1 MIETE
6 NKQLLQLDQV
16 CLTLDGSKILDNL
29 SLDLWEG
36 YVHAIVGPNGAGK
49 STLASTI
56 MGLEGYRDFQ
66 GRIELDGQSLADKRV
81 DERAKMGI
89 TLGWQEPARF
99 EGLPIRRLLQATA
112 PQAPESEI
120 AETLDK
126 VGLEPG
132 RYMDRAADKTL
143 SGGER
148 KKLELASILV
158 IKPRLVMLDEP
169 DSGIDVESLSRI
181 RQAIDLLKQAGS
193 TVLLITHSQEVL
205 SWAQHA
211 FLMCSGYILDKG
223 DVEKIRQYFHDR
235 CLPCDHRNRPE
246 FSEFA
251 ANE

>member
-1 MIETE
+1 MIDSE
-6 NKQLLQLDQV
+6 NRNLLQIDKV
-16 CLTLDGSKILDNL
+16 SLTLDGSRILDNL

-56 MGLEGYRDFQ
+56 MGLEGYRDFE
-66 GRIELDGQSLADKRV
+66 GDMKLDGKSLVDKGV

-112 PQAPESEI
+112 PDAQESRI

-126 VGLEPG
+126 VGLAPA
-132 RYMDRAADKTL
+132 RYLDRAADKTL

-148 KKLELASILV
+148 KKLELASIL
-158 IKPRLVMLDEP
+158 IIQPRLVMLDEP

-181 RQAIDLLKQAGS
+181 RHAIDLLKEAGC

-223 DVEKIRQYFHDR
+223 SVEKIQQYFTDR
-235 CLPCDHRNRPE
+235 CMPCDHRNQPA